1 MERLSLQSSMD
12 IIRLR
17 ENKAYG
23 EQKKK
28 IFISSIIYIIRL
40 NNILGK
46 EYSFLADY
54 IKEYCI

>member
-12 IIRLR
+12 IIRL
-17 ENKAYG
+17 
-23 EQKKK
+23 
-28 IFISSIIYIIRL
+28 
-40 NNILGK
+40 NNTLGK